1 MCVPRPS
8 SRHARGFTYARLI
21 AFLLGFAV
29 LLIFV
34 AHFYLFPAL
43 RARQSATEPE
53 RRVLAAHALLLLAV
67 LLFILLMGL
76 ILTFRVGRFFQP
88 RRRTPHRPTIY
99 PDAWAEAGR
108 RVEIEPTDE
117 QSC

>member
-1 MCVPRPS
+1 
-8 SRHARGFTYARLI
+8 LI

-34 AHFYLFPAL
+34 THFYLFPAL
-43 RARQSATEPE
+43 RARQAATEPE
-53 RRVLAAHALLLLAV
+53 QRILAAHALLLLAV

-88 RRRTPHRPTIY
+88 RRRARQRPTIY

-108 RVEIEPTDE
+108 RVEVEPPDE
-117 QSC
+117 QG